1 MTVDGQEYIG
11 IWLGGD
17 LWKVRRYAG
26 GTNHESYVEAEV
38 RVNTMNERIA
48 IGEAIRNGSWA

>member
-1 MTVDGQEYIG
+1 MVDGQEYIG

-17 LWKVRRYAG
+17 LWKVRRYVG
-26 GTNHESYVEAEV
+26 GKHDSYVEAEI

-48 IGEAIRNGSWA
+48 IGEAIRQGSWA